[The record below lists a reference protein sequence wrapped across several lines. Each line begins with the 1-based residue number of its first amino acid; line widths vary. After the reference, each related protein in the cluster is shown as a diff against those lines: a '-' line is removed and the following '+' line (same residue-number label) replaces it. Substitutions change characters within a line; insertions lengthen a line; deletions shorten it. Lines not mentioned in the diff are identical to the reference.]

1 MAVDIR
7 IGGRDASAKLLKM
20 EGAKATIEVDGKTYL
35 VDVVMVEE
43 GVYSI
48 LHEGNSYN
56 IELIPGSGPK
66 NYFVNTYSSS
76 HEIEIIDAQSR
87 YQKSRNSGNINS
99 TEKVITAPMPGKVI
113 RIPVKIGQKVRMGE
127 TLIVISAMKME
138 NDYQSPIDG
147 VVKHIL
153 VNQGD
158 SVTDNQPLIEI
169 E

>member
-7 IGGRDASAKLLKM
+7 IGNRDANVKLIKI
-20 EGAKATIEVDGKTYL
+20 EGTKATIEVDDKTYN

-56 IELIPGSGPK
+56 IELIPDSGPK

-87 YQKSRNSGNINS
+87 YQKSRNSGNVNS
-99 TEKVITAPMPGKVI
+99 TERIITAPMPGKVV
-113 RIPVKIGQKVRMGE
+113 RIPVKTGQKVAMGE

-147 VVKHIL
+147 VVKNIL